1 MPVPGMLHQL
11 YLLSPSENVSL
22 VDDTVLLTSAQM
34 GSSNV
39 ALNRIRQVK
48 RCVHLGLRAPSRAQV
63 VNVQQDDLL

>member
-39 ALNRIRQVK
+39 ALNRIRQVQTY
-48 RCVHLGLRAPSRAQV
+48 VHLGPRAPSRAQV
-63 VNVQQDDLL
+63 VDVQQDLL